1 MHFSQLED
9 YTVGTMKQQKLLLLS
24 EVPCG
29 DAFPTCKFIKDA
41 HEAKISIIAD
51 ENNLARVK
59 TECVELGKVADSYG
73 IDKKIGNLINHLLK
87 SVLKEF
93 SESFF

>member
-1 MHFSQLED
+1 
-9 YTVGTMKQQKLLLLS
+9 
-24 EVPCG
+24 CG

-59 TECVELGKVADSYG
+59 TECVELRKVADSYG
-73 IDKKIGNLINHLLK
+73 IDKIRDSIEKHQKIIEKKKMLNCSWQTISLK
-87 SVLKEF
+87 RRKTKPL
-93 SESFF
+93 